1 MYVRLGSRISFRQ
14 AVMTLLVGLVLAIV
28 LSGFQIGWD
37 LVRER
42 RRRDEEI
49 GLLVESVNA
58 LLDKFQDHLEKRRTA
73 ELRLRENEL
82 RYRRIFEN
90 MRDV

>member
-37 LVRER
+37 LVQ
-42 RRRDEEI
+42 I
-49 GLLVESVNA
+49 GRAHV
-58 LLDKFQDHLEKRRTA
+58 
-73 ELRLRENEL
+73 
-82 RYRRIFEN
+82 
-90 MRDV
+90 